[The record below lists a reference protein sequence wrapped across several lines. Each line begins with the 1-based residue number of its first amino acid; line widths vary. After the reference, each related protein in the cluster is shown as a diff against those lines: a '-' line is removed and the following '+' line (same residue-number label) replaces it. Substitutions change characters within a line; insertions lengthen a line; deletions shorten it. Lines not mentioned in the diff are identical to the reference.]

1 MRRRRWIGTA
11 IILGAI
17 LAGPTAASADGGAY
31 LDLDGTHYLPGETAR
46 VESYVSVP
54 VARQGLFERGPFYLF
69 LAPKGA
75 SVVEGRP
82 IPDSAVRVAAIS
94 IEEQRGTA
102 FELHASFVVPDL
114 VGDSYGIWVCNDP
127 CTISGFRE
135 PLTGTISVVA
145 TAREAEL
152 LRDVSRLSGRNWS
165 LHRQVRRAERA
176 NEALAAELSVA
187 EVARSEIATRADR
200 LETEIASTKASAART
215 ARASQRRQTVI
226 SWVALVFGGALV
238 GLALTIAVRRRKHS
252 APSVVAETIP
262 ET

>member
-1 MRRRRWIGTA
+1 MRRHRWIGA
-11 IILGAI
+11 AMIIGAT

-46 VESYVSVP
+46 VESYISVP
-54 VARQGLFERGPFYLF
+54 AARQQLFERGPFYLF

-82 IPDSAVRVAAIS
+82 IPDPAVRVAAIS

-114 VGDSYGIWVCNDP
+114 IGDSYGIWVCNDP

-135 PLTGTISVVA
+135 PLTGEISIVA

-152 LRDVSRLSGRNWS
+152 LRDVSRLNGRTWS

-176 NEALAAELSVA
+176 TDDAEARLLDA
-187 EVARSEIATRADR
+187 EVARSELAIELRALTATDPRPISN
-200 LETEIASTKASAART
+200 ET
-215 ARASQRRQTVI
+215 RRPLVPAWGAVI
-226 SWVALVFGGALV
+226 LAV
-238 GLALTIAVRRRKHS
+238 GLLVLAVAIVIRSRRRSEPVMLH
-252 APSVVAETIP
+252 PI
-262 ET
+262 